1 MGINLF
7 HRAIL
12 AVLILSFPSAV
23 MAFDPIDQ
31 SVIFAKVAQG
41 HHGDNSNVCHQIS
54 SPQLMINGNGIING
68 TGGAALDYC
77 SSNDGSGLANN
88 SCDNG
93 SGGVRKCTIDGSDI
107 RGLKLTGSNAFLSS
121 SGAGG
126 GYGSCN
132 SGEQLTLGA
141 NGQNQFS
148 NVSLYSACTL
158 TLSATQNEYR
168 FNTIA
173 IGGGATLVLSE
184 GDYWVDSFTLNQNA
198 KVILQGNVRIFTK
211 QKFEL
216 NGGKFN
222 ENNTASALIIGYSDI
237 QLNSDALLNGRVYSD
252 ATLSLNNNSIINGR
266 VTSRYLVMSGGS
278 INEDLP
284 VAPLQLQ
291 FGKATTTSVTFANA
305 FPVGVKPLIFLMPTI
320 STANTSNDGPAS
332 TFVSS
337 VTNTG
342 FTWVQ
347 SEPTSPSNRYIAS
360 NSMPEVHWI
369 AVTAGSHVLSDG
381 SQLEAGRISTVNA
394 LNMSNS
400 AWTNVPLNTSLNV
413 VLNQLQTRNNSS
425 CWLTSVAQLNSSGIQ
440 LNLDTSEVRSGTQ
453 CKPGNLRSLQSE
465 TIGYL
470 AVKSSVGT
478 VILNG
483 EDVHYQFGTA
493 LTHTG
498 GGNTKT
504 LAEQCAYNTSLTGFV
519 NPPTLVAGKDSRRGG
534 DGGWLRR
541 CNLSA
546 TQVSM
551 VNDED
556 TYGDSERSHLAE
568 DYGFVALEK
577 VAPVEECFTDDFSR
591 SSLGNDWATK
601 VLGSSTPPAING
613 GRLRITPALGNQA
626 TASTYQRLFPAE
638 GNLVTIEFDYYA
650 WSPTSGTGGDGVAVI
665 LSDASVTPQPG
676 SFGGSLGY
684 AQRDDGT
691 PGFAGGWI
699 GVGLDE
705 YGNFSNP
712 NEGKIGGPGF
722 RSQSVTLRGS
732 VAANYQYLAGTA
744 ANLNPRIDVRST
756 STAAPNHKYRI
767 KVDSTITG
775 QAWVSLD
782 RDVRDGNGY
791 QVLVPRFNAR
801 AISGQDSVPA
811 DFYLSFTGST
821 GGANNNH
828 EIDNFK
834 VCAIKSKPIGLQVH
848 HFEFD
853 YSSSPLTCKAE
864 PMQIRACADGNIP
877 CTLFTDPVSAQLSL
891 NPASNGGW
899 YQNGSSVSNVGF
911 INGIASVDLR
921 HNVTTPVTIGV
932 SSSNPATVPGSNT
945 LCRSGAGALSTA
957 ACTLSFADSGFLID
971 MPDKLANKAQNA
983 TISAVRKSND
993 NLECVPTFAGQ
1004 TKRVDLW
1011 SQYISPVATSMFTP
1025 TAVSINSASISG
1037 SSLSP
1042 SSQNLTFDA
1051 SGKATIAVNYSD
1063 AGKVELNAKYT
1074 GVAGTPDEGLVMIGS
1089 DPFVSFPVGLC
1100 ITPKDSGALCPA
1112 GDVSCAV
1119 YKKAGESFNLQIAA
1133 KAWVIDNDSNYCD
1146 NPSTP
1151 NYVQS
1156 GIALSSQLVAPSPGA
1171 QGEVGIASYD
1181 QVAATNNLNTVVQ
1194 SISEVGVFTF
1204 SAAPPASYL
1213 GSSFYSIPLAKSTN
1227 IGRFV
1232 PDRFGVN
1239 APSVMPAC
1247 SNSFSYMDQNFAV
1260 AFNLKA
1266 LNIAGVV
1273 TENYRGSFAKASGL
1287 LVGENNDDGNDMQ
1300 ARLNDVVVP
1309 LQSSSWV
1316 IGEANIDY
1324 QPHFSRL
1331 PALVGGEV
1339 DGTYEQMLLGIKVF
1353 DNDGN
1358 VSSVATP
1365 NMNAATLGDCS
1376 VGSNCDAV
1384 VLSANQQ
1391 KYRHGRV
1398 VMDNT
1403 YGPETEILRMPTRA
1417 EYWNGSSWVLNTND
1431 SCTTA
1436 VYGLG
1441 SQVDNAGLG
1450 YNFDPDLVVGQSV
1463 TRSGGT
1469 ATFQAGQFELL
1480 WQAVTS
1486 SGAPYR
1492 GQVTAPLDVPTWL
1505 EWYWNWNSVSPT
1517 DLTDPRASAYFGRY
1531 RGHDKI
1537 IYWREVN

>member
-1 MGINLF
+1 MLF
-7 HRAIL
+7 A
-12 AVLILSFPSAV
+12 APTFAYG
-23 MAFDPIDQ
+23 PIDDN
-31 SVIFAKVAQG
+31 IYFPAVAQG
-41 HHGDNSNVCHQIS
+41 QHGNNNNVCHK
-54 SPQLMINGNGIING
+54 INNEQFKQYTNAKING
-68 TGGAALDYC
+68 TAGLALNFC
-77 SSNDGSGLANN
+77 SVGSGLAENGCDTALGGSRQCSITGSDLRGLQLN
-88 SCDNG
+88 STDFPSNSQ
-93 SGGVRKCTIDGSDI
+93 SGGGISYCTAGQAINVGNN
-107 RGLKLTGSNAFLSS
+107 GTNQY
-121 SGAGG
+121 GAI
-126 GYGSCN
+126 
-132 SGEQLTLGA
+132 A
-141 NGQNQFS
+141 
-148 NVSLYSACTL
+148 LYNTCTL
-158 TLSATQNEYR
+158 TTSSTFSEYVFR
-168 FNTIA
+168 SIEL
-173 IGGGATLVLSE
+173 GGDAKLVLSA
-184 GDYWVDSFTLNQNA
+184 GDYWVDTLQINGSAQIELLGDA
-198 KVILQGNVRIFTK
+198 RIFVRNSVGLT
-211 QKFEL
+211 
-216 NGGKFN
+216 NGSVNQVG
-222 ENNTASALIIGYSDI
+222 NNNLTLVVYSDI
-237 QLNSDALLNGRVYSD
+237 NLNGATNINGFVYSD
-252 ATLSLNNNSIINGR
+252 ARLQMNASSIINGR
-266 VTSRYLVMSGGS
+266 VTARYLEMNSS
-278 INEDLP
+278 ATINARSRINQQLD
-284 VAPLQLQ
+284 LQ
-291 FGKATTTSVTFANA
+291 FGKATSTSVTFEHV
-305 FPVGVKPLIFLMPTI
+305 FSSGVTPLVFLMPTI
-320 STANTSNDGPAS
+320 SSSNPSGDGPAS
-332 TFVSS
+332 VFISS
-337 VTNTG
+337 VSATG
-342 FTWVQ
+342 FSWTQ
-347 SEPTSPSNRYIAS
+347 RQPPSSSAAVT
-360 NSMPEVHWI
+360 MPEVHWI
-369 AVTAGSHVLSDG
+369 AVTPGSYALSDG
-381 SQLEAGRISTVNA
+381 KRLTAGTVVTNSA
-394 LNMSNS
+394 LNMSSS
-400 AWTNVPLNTSLNV
+400 AWVNQTLDLGLSVR
-413 VLNQLQTRNNSS
+413 LNQLQTRNNN
-425 CWLTSVAQLNSSGIQ
+425 CWLTSVSQPSANGISLNM
-440 LNLDTSEVRSGTQ
+440 DTSEVYTVTGTSRRCQ
-453 CKPGNLRSLQSE
+453 PGNLNTLANE
-465 TIGYL
+465 TIAYFAIEPG
-470 AVKSSVGT
+470 VGT
-478 VILNG
+478 ITLSG
-483 EDVHYQFGTA
+483 EPINYQFANA
-493 LTHTG
+493 LTHSSGSSTRD
-498 GGNTKT
+498 
-504 LAEQCAYNTSLTGFV
+504 LATQCTFNTSLTGFG
-519 NPPTLVAGKDSRRGG
+519 NPPTLVAGKSSRDGG

-556 TYGDSERSHLAE
+556 TYGDNERSHLAE

-684 AQRDDGT
+684 AQRDDDT

-732 VAANYQYLAGTA
+732 MSANYKYLAGTA

-756 STAAPNHKYRI
+756 TTAAPNHKYRI
-767 KVDSTITG
+767 KVDSTSTG

-791 QVLVPRFNAR
+791 QVLVSRFNAR

-848 HFEFD
+848 HFEFA

-864 PMQIRACADGNIP
+864 PMQIKACADGNTP
-877 CTLFTDPVSAQLSL
+877 CTPFTDPVSAQLSL
-891 NPASNGGW
+891 NPATNGGW
-899 YQNGSSVSNVGF
+899 YQSGSSVSNVSF

-921 HNVTTPVTIGV
+921 HNVTTPVKIGV

-945 LCRSGAGALSTA
+945 LCRSGVGALSTA

-993 NLECVPTFAGQ
+993 NLECLPTFAGQ

-1025 TAVSINSASISG
+1025 TAVSVNSASISG

-1100 ITPKDSGALCPA
+1100 VTPRDSGALCPA

-1156 GIALSSQLVAPSPGA
+1156 GIALSSQLVAPNPGA
-1171 QGEVGIASYD
+1171 QGVVGITSYD

-1213 GSSFYSIPLAKSTN
+1213 GSSLYSIPLAKSAN

-1232 PDRFGVN
+1232 PDRFLVSE
-1239 APSVMPAC
+1239 AFVSPAC
-1247 SNSFSYMDQNFAV
+1247 NSFSYMDQLFPMSMT
-1260 AFNLKA
+1260 LSA
-1266 LNIAGVV
+1266 LNIAGNI
-1273 TENYRGSFAKASGL
+1273 TQNYFAPFSFATAK
-1287 LVGENNDDGNDMQ
+1287 LVGENINNGID
-1300 ARLNDVVVP
+1300 
-1309 LQSSSWV
+1309 LQSRLSSLPIVSASWV
-1316 IGEANIDY
+1316 KGEASLDNSY
-1324 QPHFSRL
+1324 RANFSRVTPNVL
-1331 PALVGGEV
+1331 TNLYQ
-1339 DGTYEQMLLGIKVF
+1339 DGPFELLDIGVQVL
-1353 DNDGN
+1353 DNDPHPNGIN
-1358 VSSVATP
+1358 SYVASP
-1365 NMNAATLGDCS
+1365 DMDAATTG
-1376 VGSNCDAV
+1376 NCVNCTAKKITT
-1384 VLSANQQ
+1384 Q
-1391 KYRHGRV
+1391 KLRHGRV

-1417 EYWNGSSWVLNTND
+1417 EYWNGSSWVLNSDD
-1431 SCTTA
+1431 SCTIVNA
-1436 VYGLG
+1436 SLA
-1441 SQVDNAGLG
+1441 SQTDDINLG
-1450 YNFDPDLVVGQSV
+1450 YNFEPDLVAGQSIE
-1463 TRSGGT
+1463 RSGSMPK
-1469 ATFQAGQFELL
+1469 FQAGQFDLL
-1480 WQAVTS
+1480 WRAITT
-1486 SGAPYR
+1486 SGALYR
-1492 GQVTAPLDVPTWL
+1492 GQVTAPLDVPSWL
-1505 EWYWNWNSVSPT
+1505 EWYWNWNDVTPT
-1517 DLTDPRASAYFGRY
+1517 LLSDPRASAYFGRY
-1531 RGHDKI
+1531 RGHDRI
-1537 IYWREVN
+1537 IYWREVD